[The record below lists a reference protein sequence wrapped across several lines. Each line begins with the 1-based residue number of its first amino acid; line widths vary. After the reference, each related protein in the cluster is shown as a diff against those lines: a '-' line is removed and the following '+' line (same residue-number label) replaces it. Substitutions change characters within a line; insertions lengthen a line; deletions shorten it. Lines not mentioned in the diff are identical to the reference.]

1 MTRKLRRAGRSP
13 HRFVCA
19 FLILTVAATG
29 LRAFGQARYLQRYEE
44 PEWSKLRITEISV
57 GGYAEGQFDQND
69 FKNSGTSVTHE
80 RVFVGPALGLNAVGS
95 IYHPNLL
102 TYYLNSDGAF
112 GWSRDS
118 FSSPGSSSTRDE
130 WEYLG
135 RIGATVDFLQNK
147 PLHASAFGN
156 YDHTFRDNDF
166 FNRVTVESWRSG
178 ARTSLQ
184 LGNWNFGLDYMHRD
198 ETSSSPFPFTQVVTV
213 TNVVGGTNVVT
224 VRTNKQTLDQK
235 IIARDDTVAFV
246 ARNERFSGGTA
257 LNYSWSRYTRADAGR
272 LGEGNDH
279 SVSIGDN
286 ERFGALEKYKL
297 NTSASYFRRD
307 SSAETSDEVTANL
320 NFNAEHRPHLSSF
333 YDLNYDYFT
342 TGDFD
347 SDSYT
352 GQAALQHQLY
362 ESLTS
367 TLLLRG
373 SQFDTSDPTT
383 QTSTTRYGGGFTE
396 VYTKRLSDTARLRLS
411 NALLID
417 HTDQHIDSQNVLSI
431 KNERHSF
438 SEGGVALDSFF
449 LNMPNVIPSSVVIT
463 DEHDSQPPFLENFD
477 YRVIPN
483 GSRTL
488 IERLTGS
495 RIATNAVVFVDY
507 EAEPTPSGSYET
519 VTEAFEIRL
528 EFWQSLLGVYGRVN
542 LSLNNAP
549 SSLRIQN
556 VRAYTVGSD
565 LNWLWLRAGA
575 EYTIYDSSLS
585 EYRSARLFQS
595 LTFRPDAASTF
606 GVEFSEAWIDYT
618 SAHRQEEDFQC
629 ITRYHRGLTHHL
641 ALDADAGI
649 SLRRGSGVDQTLA
662 TVRPALKYV
671 VGKTTVDTGYDY
683 EYELFL
689 NNEERQKHMFFVRLK
704 RNF

>member
-1 MTRKLRRAGRSP
+1 M
-13 HRFVCA
+13 
-19 FLILTVAATG
+19 
-29 LRAFGQARYLQRYEE
+29 QRYEE
-44 PEWSKLRITEISV
+44 PQWFKFHLTDISV
-57 GGYAEGQFDQND
+57 GGYAEAVYDQND
-69 FKNSGTSVTHE
+69 FKNSDTTVKHE
-80 RVFVGPALGLNAVGS
+80 REFFGPAFGLTGIGS
-95 IYHPNLL
+95 IYHPNLM
-102 TYYLNSDGAF
+102 TYYCNVDGAA
-112 GWSRDS
+112 GLSLDT
-118 FSSPGSSSTRDE
+118 FSSQGSSSTRKE
-130 WEYLG
+130 FEFLG
-135 RIGATVDFLQNK
+135 RAGSTFDFFQNQ
-147 PLHASAFGN
+147 PLHGSAFVN
-156 YDHTFRDNDF
+156 YDHTLRDNDF
-166 FNRVTVESWRSG
+166 FNRVTVESWRWGTRS
-178 ARTSLQ
+178 SLH
-184 LGNWNFGLDYMHRD
+184 LGNWNFSLDYMHRD

-224 VRTNKQTLDQK
+224 LRTNKQTLDQQVVV
-235 IIARDDTVAFV
+235 RDDTVAFA

-286 ERFGALEKYKL
+286 ERFGALDRYKL

-307 SSAETSDEVTANL
+307 SSAETSDEVLGNL

-342 TGDFD
+342 TGNFD

-362 ESLTS
+362 DSLTS
-367 TLLLRG
+367 TLLFRG
-373 SQFDTSDPTT
+373 SKFDTSDPTT
-383 QTSTTRYGGGFTE
+383 TTSTMRFGGGFTE

-411 NALLID
+411 NALLVD
-417 HTDQHIDSQNVLSI
+417 HTDQHVDTQNVI
-431 KNERHSF
+431 TIMNERHTF
-438 SEGGVALDSFF
+438 SEGGGPVNTFF
-449 LNMPNVIPSSVVIT
+449 LNLPNILIASIVIT

-477 YRVIPN
+477 YRVVPN
-483 GSRTL
+483 GSRTI

-495 RIATNAVVFVDY
+495 RIATNAVVLVDY

-519 VTEAFEIRL
+519 VTEAFEARL
-528 EFWQSLLGVYGRVN
+528 ELWQSLVGIYGRIN

-549 SSLRIQN
+549 TDLRIQN
-556 VRAYTVGSD
+556 VTAYTIGSD
-565 LNWLWLRAGA
+565 LNWRWLRVGA
-575 EYTIYDSSLS
+575 EYVIYDSTLS
-585 EYRSARLFQS
+585 DYRSARLFQS

-606 GVEFSEAWIDYT
+606 GMEFTEAWIDYT
-618 SAHRQEEDFQC
+618 SAHRQEEDFQF

-641 ALDADAGI
+641 ALDADAGV
-649 SLRRGSGVDQTLA
+649 SLRRGAGVDQILA

-671 VGKTTVDTGYDY
+671 VGKMTIDSGYDY

-689 NNEERQKHMFFVRLK
+689 NSEERQKHMFFARLK